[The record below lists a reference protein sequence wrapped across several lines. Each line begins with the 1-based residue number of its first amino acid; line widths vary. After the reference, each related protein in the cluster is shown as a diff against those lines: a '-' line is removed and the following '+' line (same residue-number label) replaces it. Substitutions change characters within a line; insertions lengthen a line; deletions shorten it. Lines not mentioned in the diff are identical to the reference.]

1 MSGQT
6 DRSQSRAPE
15 ILAMPNGRSRP
26 LVLVVEDD
34 AANRAL
40 LTELLTRTGYASIAV
55 ADGPDGLRAAT
66 EESPDLLLLDV
77 ELPGMN
83 GLEIC
88 RMLRA
93 DPRTVTLPIILLT
106 GRTAVE
112 DVVAGL
118 DAGADDFLR
127 KPYDRA
133 ELLARIRS
141 VLRLAEATAEV
152 EGAHGIIAA
161 LANAVEAKDA
171 TTELHCQRLAGL
183 AHRLGIAAG
192 LDDGE
197 LRAII
202 FGALLHD
209 VGKIGVRDSILT
221 KAGPL
226 TAGEWEE
233 MRRHP
238 VIGERICQPLAA
250 SRTFGPIVRHHHE
263 RWDGHGYPDQLR
275 GDAIPIGARV
285 VAVVD
290 AFDAIVVGRPYR
302 AARSAEEAAD
312 ELVRGKAKQFDAEL
326 VGRFVPLILGGD
338 QPLIGRFG
346 VSVLR
351 ALPIAI

>member
-1 MSGQT
+1 
-6 DRSQSRAPE
+6 
-15 ILAMPNGRSRP
+15 MPNGRRRP

-34 AANRAL
+34 ASNRAL
-40 LTELLTRTGYASIAV
+40 LIELLTRSGYASIAV
-55 ADGPDGLRAAT
+55 ADGPDGFRAAID
-66 EESPDLLLLDV
+66 EAPDLVLLDV

-88 RMLRA
+88 RALRA

-133 ELLARIRS
+133 ELMARIRS
-141 VLRLAEATAEV
+141 VLRFADAMAEV
-152 EGAHGIIAA
+152 EGAHGVIAA

-171 TTELHCQRLAGL
+171 STEMHCQRLAGL

-192 LDDGE
+192 LEAAD

-221 KAGPL
+221 KRGPL
-226 TAGEWEE
+226 TAPEWEQ

-250 SRTFGPIVRHHHE
+250 SRTFGPIIRHHHE

-312 ELVRGKAKQFDAEL
+312 ELVRGTGRQFDAEL
-326 VGRFVPLILGGD
+326 VARFVPVIFGGD
-338 QPLIGRFG
+338 QTLTGRFG
-346 VSVLR
+346 LSMLR